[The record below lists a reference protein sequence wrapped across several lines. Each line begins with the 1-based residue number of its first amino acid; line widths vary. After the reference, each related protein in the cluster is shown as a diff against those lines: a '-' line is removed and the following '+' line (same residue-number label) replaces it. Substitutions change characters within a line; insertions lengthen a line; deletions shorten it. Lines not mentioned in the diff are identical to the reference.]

1 MVAATFPGSG
11 QAMRDND
18 TAGPDPRPE
27 PTIDEIFR
35 RLVARRPDDIALVD
49 CADKPR
55 VTGERARRLTFA
67 EADRAV
73 AAIAEQL
80 GHGGL
85 TAGSVVALQM
95 ANTVE
100 FPLALLAILRA
111 GMVAAPLPQ
120 LWRQADLVDALNRI
134 GARGFVCAGTIDGI
148 DHGGIAMSAAAEVF
162 SIRHVCGFGANIPDG
177 VTPLDIDAAA
187 TSPRSS
193 PFEGDARRAAIVTFD
208 LTAHGRRAVPRNH
221 AQLIAGALA
230 ISLEC
235 GHAAG
240 GAILSTL
247 APSSFATLGATFV
260 MWLLRGATLVLHQ
273 PFDEDVLKATLR
285 DEAIDTL
292 VVPAPVAARLADGG
306 LLADAAALRAVIGL
320 WRNPE
325 QVAAS
330 APWAGPSAMTDVY
343 AFGEIGLFA
352 ARRMPDGRPAPITTG
367 PHGAPRASNRA
378 PIVGEALLT
387 PEGRLAL
394 RGPMVPLIAYAATGH
409 AGGERDRGEPIFAD
423 TGYGARVDR
432 ATGTLQLTNPPA
444 GIVNVG
450 GYRFLDRDLQA
461 LARNLDETAVLTSL
475 PDRFNGHRLGARAG
489 DNRRA
494 RAALAELGL
503 NPLVVDAFRDG
514 TPQA

>member
-1 MVAATFPGSG
+1 
-11 QAMRDND
+11 MRDNE
-18 TAGPDPRPE
+18 TAGTDPRPG
-27 PTIDEIFR
+27 PTIDEIFS

-100 FPLALLAILRA
+100 YPLALLAILRA

-134 GARGFVCAGTIDGI
+134 GARGFVCAGTIDGV
-148 DHGGIAMSAAAEVF
+148 DHGTIAMNAAAEVF
-162 SIRHVCGFGANIPDG
+162 SIRHVCGFGANIADG
-177 VTPLDIDAAA
+177 VTPLDIDA
-187 TSPRSS
+187 SPLAPPS
-193 PFEGDARRAAIVTFD
+193 PPAEGDARRAAIVTFD
-208 LTAHGRRAVPRNH
+208 LTAQGRRAVPRNH

-240 GAILSTL
+240 GAMLSTL
-247 APSSFATLGATFV
+247 APSSFAALAAGFV
-260 MWLLRGATLVLHQ
+260 MWLLRGATLVPHQ
-273 PFDEDVLKATLR
+273 PFDEDVLRAMLR

-292 VVPAPVAARLADGG
+292 VVPAPLATRMADGG
-306 LLADAAALRAVIGL
+306 PLAEAAMLRTVVGI

-325 QVAAS
+325 QVASS
-330 APWAGPSAMTDVY
+330 APWVGPSALTDVY

-352 ARRMPDGRPAPITTG
+352 AQRTPDGHPAPIAPG
-367 PHGAPRASNRA
+367 PHGAPRASSRA

-409 AGGERDRGEPIFAD
+409 AVRERDRGEPIFAD

-475 PDRFNGHRLGARAG
+475 PDRFNGHRLGGRAG

-514 TPQA
+514 APPT